1 MGKNLY
7 DIGELPPVGYV
18 PDQMH
23 AQVIRQDRYGQPD
36 QAFQHE
42 VLPTPR
48 PGYGQV
54 LVFVMAAGINYNNVW
69 AALGKPLDVIAMR
82 QRHGAPEDF
91 HIGGSDAAGIVWAV
105 GDGVRQVKV
114 GDEVVVSGCQWDERA
129 ADIRMGVDPI
139 ASVTQKAWGYE
150 SNYGSFAQF
159 ALVDEYQCHPK
170 PVQLSWPEAACFM
183 VSAATAYRQLCGW
196 QPHTVQP
203 GDVVLIWGGAGGLGS
218 MAIQIV
224 RLFGGIPVAV
234 VSTESRADYCKALGA
249 AGVINRNDFTHWGPI
264 PDAAD
269 AAATKAWMSEV
280 KRFRSTLWS
289 IVGEGRN
296 PRIVFEHSG
305 KDTLPTSVYVGDN
318 GGMIVICGATTGY
331 HADIDLRFLWM
342 RQKRLQG
349 SHFANAKQCRA
360 VIELV
365 GAKRLD
371 PCLSTTVGFHELG
384 QVHQRMH
391 SNELPPGNA
400 AALINATE

>member
-23 AQVIRQDRYGQPD
+23 AQVIRQNRYGQPD

-54 LVFVMAAGINYNNVW
+54 LVYVMAAGINYNNVW

-114 GDEVVVSGCQWDERA
+114 GDEVVLSGCQWDERA

-139 ASVTQKAWGYE
+139 TSVTQKAWGYE

-159 ALVDEYQCHPK
+159 TLVDEYQCHPK
-170 PVQLSWPEAACFM
+170 PVQLSWAEAACFM
-183 VSAATAYRQLCGW
+183 VSGATAYRQLCGW

-269 AAATKAWMSEV
+269 TAATKAWMSEV

-360 VIELV
+360 VTELV
-365 GAKRLD
+365 GANRLD